1 MEHFAPRPADQV
13 AGGDALGTARTL
25 GPETPAGRGGGSGG
39 CGGSERAV
47 PCAHPDGRAA
57 ALEPHRT
64 ETNENQTE
72 TKVNKSETRTR
83 TQKKPNPNQTPKQ
96 TQPQTI
102 PPHRSLFPTNA
113 RLTYALQ
120 NDKRKRNHCDRD
132 RGQTPGKLIQRRSGF
147 LLRAPIKA
155 PRNGSGVRRRDGRVG
170 AGDAG
175 PPAGC
180 GRSALRCRGT
190 ARWSGRTG
198 ALRRL
203 CGARPCRELPQPG
216 RDPGPSVPRSAAP
229 RGAATAPHRSAQP
242 RAGSEAQGA
251 PGVGAR
257 PDITVRTGLCGER
270 KNKQTGKDGKRMENS
285 RGSGRR
291 LRYLPKEVVFA
302 VKLAF
307 SRKAFLCQIAF
318 TFTALNTL
326 HMPSPVQ
333 YIQQEPVQD
342 WPFAACTVN
351 HCLWLFLRVGYRRPR
366 WQAKN

>member
-1 MEHFAPRPADQV
+1 M
-13 AGGDALGTARTL
+13 
-25 GPETPAGRGGGSGG
+25 
-39 CGGSERAV
+39 
-47 PCAHPDGRAA
+47 
-57 ALEPHRT
+57 
-64 ETNENQTE
+64 
-72 TKVNKSETRTR
+72 
-83 TQKKPNPNQTPKQ
+83 
-96 TQPQTI
+96 
-102 PPHRSLFPTNA
+102 
-113 RLTYALQ
+113 Q
-120 NDKRKRNHCDRD
+120 NDKRKHNYCDRD
-132 RGQTPGKLIQRRSGF
+132 RGQTAGRLIHRRCDF
-147 LLRAPIKA
+147 PLRAPITA
-155 PRNGSGVRRRDGRVG
+155 RINGSGVRRRDGRVG

-180 GRSALRCRGT
+180 GRSALHGRGT
-190 ARWSGRTG
+190 ARWRGRTG

-216 RDPGPSVPRSAAP
+216 PEPGPQRSPQRGSPRRGHGPGIAPRSP
-229 RGAATAPHRSAQP
+229 GRVRKRSCG
-242 RAGSEAQGA
+242 RAA

-270 KNKQTGKDGKRMENS
+270 KNTETGKDGKRIEKS
-285 RGSGRR
+285 GGSGRR

-342 WPFAACTVN
+342 WPFAARTVN

-366 WQAKN
+366 WQAKNRNKNKKTTTAAWVCFFFFMCVCCYCYY